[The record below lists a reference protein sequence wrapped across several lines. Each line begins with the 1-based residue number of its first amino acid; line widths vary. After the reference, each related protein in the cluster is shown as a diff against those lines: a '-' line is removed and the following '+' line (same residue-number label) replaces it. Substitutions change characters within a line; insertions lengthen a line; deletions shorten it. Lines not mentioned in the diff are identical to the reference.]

1 MKTTLKKRMTKNVVN
16 PEKENGHKHCS
27 RGEGGLIIFY
37 FFLLFLQICHNILLK
52 DMPWNNETN
61 TKTGIENSVNTWSQ
75 QPKSW
80 ISKPRPW
87 VSLKCPPGCFA
98 FWDTGNAAMLVFSLD
113 PRTSCI
119 FFKIN
124 FCICACLKIFVLLN
138 TKEQKNVI
146 EWLTHSHSSVHFT
159 KYVRILE
166 AELYW
171 LHPPFILICF
181 TNIEGIVSYCQM
193 SVFGILMPV
202 RQVREGWG
210 SVSSITDLY
219 KLWSKDLFGQYL

>member
-1 MKTTLKKRMTKNVVN
+1 MYDVWRQARCVKLKTAPKSKTTWKMKTTLKKRMTKNVVN
-16 PEKENGHKHCS
+16 PEKENGHKHCA

-124 FCICACLKIFVLLN
+124 FCICASPIPYMSENICPLK
-138 TKEQKNVI
+138 
-146 EWLTHSHSSVHFT
+146 
-159 KYVRILE
+159 Y
-166 AELYW
+166 
-171 LHPPFILICF
+171 
-181 TNIEGIVSYCQM
+181 
-193 SVFGILMPV
+193 
-202 RQVREGWG
+202 
-210 SVSSITDLY
+210 
-219 KLWSKDLFGQYL
+219 